1 MLPDLLVRGRWAV
14 EASGRH
20 YIQSGRQLL
29 LSLALPAEIS
39 TLARGYRALGLASLA
54 LPDLASR
61 LAAHM

>member
-1 MLPDLLVRGRWAV
+1 MPDLLVRVRWAV

-20 YIQSGRQLL
+20 RISSGRQLL

-39 TLARGYRALGLASLA
+39 TSARGYQALGIASM
-54 LPDLASR
+54 LPPDFAAR